1 MKAAA
6 RGYSDYHAAG
16 TGRLRPDEA
25 LPAVSGKE
33 NTAGGALASRFCRL
47 LVGLALAAG
56 LGIFSAAPIHA
67 ATADG
72 DLRIIG
78 GASHNEGR
86 LEVYHDNEWG
96 TVCDDFFGR
105 KDAKVACM
113 QMGYTGAEAVLTD
126 VAVAADRR
134 FWLDDVNC
142 VGGETKLTDC
152 FYNSNVRND
161 SSRTSPQ
168 WGYGNCI
175 PSEQVGVRCTDTVKS
190 IKLDRENLT
199 VQEQGGGSSYTV
211 RLGNQPSG
219 GNVTVTISGQSG
231 TVLIDD
237 TSLTFTTGN
246 WNTPQT
252 VTVTAANDSNRTGH
266 SFTLTHSAS
275 GGGYGSVT
283 ASLSVTVEDDDGPV
297 QAHIDSGGIVSLT
310 EGDSRTY
317 RIWLAS
323 APTENV
329 TVAVTAPSKVS
340 VNPASLTF
348 TKGNWSTPQTV
359 TLEAEHDNDTS
370 DETQYVTHRATK
382 GEYDTTLS
390 RVQVNI
396 VDDDDGEDRIGSRP
410 SGAVWWAALTA
421 RRETGGATGHIDYTS
436 PHADTGKLSNDSFTY
451 GGVTR
456 AIDGLFVDSSGHF
469 QIWVDSG
476 NGSALPNGSILH
488 VGNRSLTLESA
499 TRQSFRTMYNDGRAP
514 TMREHAYWWQSDSH
528 SVSLSD
534 RQVVAVWL
542 EVPAGSELP
551 GEPRSVEAQP
561 RDGKTNLEWVAPPE
575 VPSKPVTSYEYQ
587 QEGTETWNSTGGTA
601 TTKEVAG
608 LANGEVYTFRVR
620 AVNAAGKGAASAPS
634 QPVTPAA
641 NTAPTGLPTITGTA
655 QVGETLTASASE
667 VVDADGLTN
676 AVFAWRWIAND
687 GSADA
692 EIADAT
698 GSTYTL
704 TTAEAGKTI
713 KARATFTD
721 DGGAEETLLSDATAT
736 VAASG
741 LTAVFENAPASHDGS
756 SAFTLRLAFSEN
768 VTRRFRRMRN
778 DIFEVTGGAVADLRR
793 VNRRRDLWTVTLTP
807 SSNAAVTVAVA
818 ANRACDVS
826 GAVCTAAGEQ
836 LSNTI
841 SATIQGPPGLS
852 VADAEVRE
860 GANVT
865 LDFTVTLSRAASGTV
880 TVDYATS
887 NGTATAGADYTQ
899 ASGTLTFAT
908 GETEKTVSVAV
919 LDDAHDE
926 GSETLTLTLS
936 NATGAHIS
944 DASATGTISNTDP
957 MPRAWLARFGREA
970 ASHVADAVGARLK
983 GASPGVMLGGQSL
996 DFAGDPLLTGGA
1008 DPALSMV
1015 KSDSELNLR
1024 TPSRAYGE
1032 EVGRNSLEKDSE
1044 FSMRELLL
1052 ASSFHLASAGDA
1064 ATGAR
1069 WSLWGR
1075 GARSSFDG
1083 AEEALTLDGDVTT
1096 ATLGLDFERNRWL
1109 LGIALSRSTGDGSF
1123 KIGGDCQTGCAGEVE
1138 SAITGFYPYARYRV
1152 SEKLYLWGAVGHG
1165 QGDLT
1170 FSPDGVG
1177 EIETDIE
1184 MGMAAA
1190 GARGVV
1196 LPAANAGDFELALRT
1211 DLLFTSSGS
1220 DAAESLVTELVETEA
1235 ETSRIRL
1242 LLEGSREFRFGEDA
1256 VLTPSVE
1263 LGIRYDG
1270 GDAET
1275 GGGLEVGGSIRYASG
1290 SLTMELSVRGL
1301 LAHSESDYEEWGMSG
1316 SVRLDPGADGRGLSV
1331 RLGSARG
1338 ASSGGAERLW
1348 SQAHGA
1354 FSAGNFDPDAQ
1365 LDAEVAY
1372 GLEAIRGLLTP
1383 YTGVA
1388 LSEGGESWRAGARFR
1403 IGPSL
1408 DLELEASLTESR
1420 SDEKPESGVLLRGSK
1435 RW

>member
-1 MKAAA
+1 M
-6 RGYSDYHAAG
+6 
-16 TGRLRPDEA
+16 
-25 LPAVSGKE
+25 
-33 NTAGGALASRFCRL
+33 
-47 LVGLALAAG
+47 
-56 LGIFSAAPIHA
+56 
-67 ATADG
+67 
-72 DLRIIG
+72 
-78 GASHNEGR
+78 
-86 LEVYHDNEWG
+86 
-96 TVCDDFFGR
+96 
-105 KDAKVACM
+105 
-113 QMGYTGAEAVLTD
+113 
-126 VAVAADRR
+126 
-134 FWLDDVNC
+134 
-142 VGGETKLTDC
+142 
-152 FYNSNVRND
+152 
-161 SSRTSPQ
+161 
-168 WGYGNCI
+168 
-175 PSEQVGVRCTDTVKS
+175 
-190 IKLDRENLT
+190 
-199 VQEQGGGSSYTV
+199 
-211 RLGNQPSG
+211 
-219 GNVTVTISGQSG
+219 
-231 TVLIDD
+231 
-237 TSLTFTTGN
+237 
-246 WNTPQT
+246 
-252 VTVTAANDSNRTGH
+252 
-266 SFTLTHSAS
+266 
-275 GGGYGSVT
+275 
-283 ASLSVTVEDDDGPV
+283 
-297 QAHIDSGGIVSLT
+297 
-310 EGDSRTY
+310 
-317 RIWLAS
+317 
-323 APTENV
+323 
-329 TVAVTAPSKVS
+329 AVTAPSLVS

-348 TKGNWSTPQTV
+348 TTGNWSTAQTV
-359 TLEAEHDNDTS
+359 TLEASHDNDTS

-382 GEYDTTLS
+382 GDYTTTLS
-390 RVQVNI
+390 RVQVEI
-396 VDDDDGEDRIGSRP
+396 TDDDDGEDRIGSRP
-410 SGAVWWAALTA
+410 SGALWWAALTA

-488 VGNRSLTLESA
+488 VGSESMTLGSA
-499 TRQSFRTMYNDGRAP
+499 TRQSFRTMYNDGRTP
-514 TMREHAYWWQSDSH
+514 TMREHAYWWQSGSH
-528 SVSLSD
+528 GVSLSD
-534 RQVVAVWL
+534 RQVKAVWL

-667 VVDADGLTN
+667 VADADGLTN

-721 DGGAEETLLSDATAT
+721 DGGAEETLLSGATAAV

-741 LTAVFENAPASHDGS
+741 LTAAFENAPASHDGS

-807 SSNAAVTVAVA
+807 SSNAAVTVEVP

-826 GAVCTAAGEQ
+826 GAVCTADGEQ

-841 SATIQGPPGLS
+841 STTIQGPPGLS

-899 ASGTLTFAT
+899 ASGTLTFAA

-944 DASATGTISNTDP
+944 DASATGTINNTDP

-996 DFAGDPLLTGGA
+996 DFAGDTLLTGGA

-1015 KSDSELNLR
+1015 KSDSDLNLR
-1024 TPSRAYGE
+1024 TPSHAYGE

-1064 ATGAR
+1064 ANGAR

-1096 ATLGLDFERNRWL
+1096 ATLGFDFERNRWL
-1109 LGIALSRSTGDGSF
+1109 LGVALSRSAGDGSF
-1123 KIGGDCQTGCAGEVE
+1123 KMGGDCQTGCAGEVE

-1220 DAAESLVTELVETEA
+1220 DAAENLVTELVETEA

-1242 LLEGSREFRFGEDA
+1242 LLEGSRAFRFGEDA

-1290 SLTMELSVRGL
+1290 GLTMELSVRGL
-1301 LAHSESDYEEWGMSG
+1301 LAHSESEYEEWGVSG

-1348 SQAHGA
+1348 SQAHG
-1354 FSAGNFDPDAQ
+1354 
-1365 LDAEVAY
+1365 
-1372 GLEAIRGLLTP
+1372 
-1383 YTGVA
+1383 GV
-1388 LSEGGESWRAGARFR
+1388 LGGELRPRRATGRRGGLRAGR
-1403 IGPSL
+1403 
-1408 DLELEASLTESR
+1408 D
-1420 SDEKPESGVLLRGSK
+1420 GVVC
-1435 RW
+1435 